1 MNTKTLYPLVNSLW
15 EVENI
20 SLAELFAKSEKTLL
34 YFYPKDNTPGC
45 TLENKDFTCEVQ
57 KFKDLWITLV
67 GVSKDSVESHKKFI
81 VSQWLQ
87 NSLISDPELVLH
99 KELWAFGEKNNYG
112 KIIQWVI
119 RSTFLF
125 NSKWEILKSW
135 KNVKAT
141 GHVAKVLREI
151 GA

>member
-1 MNTKTLYPLVNSLW
+1 MNLTNKYDIVLPNGEVKNMSL
-15 EVENI
+15 EEI
-20 SLAELFAKSEKTLL
+20 LAPNTKTLL

-45 TLENKDFTCEVQ
+45 TLETKDFTCEIA
-57 KFKDLWITLV
+57 KFQDLWITII
-67 GVSKDSVESHKKFI
+67 GISKDSVASHQKFI
-81 VSQWLQ
+81 AWQWLQ

-99 KELWAFGEKNNYG
+99 KELWAFWEKNNYG
-112 KIIQWVI
+112 KIVQGVI

-125 NSKWEILKSW
+125 DSKWEILKSW

-151 GA
+151 V